1 MKEVKRL
8 GKLDSNSNQRQI
20 VYDDNFNSPTLQAA
34 MGIGGGN
41 TPMIVKQIGNVLP
54 TEKRDNPN
62 QGRVYD
68 LENLSPC
75 INTMQGGGRQPMII
89 QETISTKGKNID
101 VASIIL
107 AGYERS
113 NMTGFNADNGVM
125 ETVKIKQA
133 TKKGYVECEV
143 GGVADL
149 SYVSST
155 TRRGRVQD
163 NGQVSPTL
171 TVADIEGIKRIE
183 KVGQISSE
191 GSQCGTVVSDN
202 GLMGTLSAGTHGYG
216 NNHILSQY
224 RIRKLTP
231 KECWRLMGFTDE
243 EFDKAAAVNSN
254 TQLYKQAGNSIVV
267 DVLVAIFSEMINSLE
282 DKTPKYQHMEQM
294 SLFDYE

>member
-1 MKEVKRL
+1 MKEVK
-8 GKLDSNSNQRQI
+8 NI
-20 VYDDNFNSPTLQAA
+20 I
-34 MGIGGGN
+34 IGGMQEHQSIKTDGVS
-41 TPMIVKQIGNVLP
+41 TCLTSSMGTDGGYVPMIL
-54 TEKRDNPN
+54 
-62 QGRVYD
+62 
-68 LENLSPC
+68 
-75 INTMQGGGRQPMII
+75 
-89 QETISTKGKNID
+89 QETISTKGKKRDI
-101 VASIIL
+101 ASTIL
-107 AGYERS
+107 NGYERS

-183 KVGQISSE
+183 KVG
-191 GSQCGTVVSDN
+191 
-202 GLMGTLSAGTHGYG
+202 THGYG

-243 EFDKAAAVNSN
+243 EFEKAAAVNSN

-294 SLFDYE
+294 SLFDYV